1 MDHYHHSGS
10 GWVIHT
16 KIEMNYH
23 GKKILI
29 LGMGNTGLSV
39 AKWLS
44 RTGAILSAADTRPS
58 PPNLALFHQS
68 MSAENVFCG
77 PFQAGMF
84 LEIDLMVIS
93 PGIPLGD
100 PMVAAAVQRNIPVV
114 GDIELFALAL
124 REYDQ
129 GHAKIIT
136 ITGSNGKSTVTT
148 MVGMMAES
156 AGWDVEVVGNIG
168 RTVLDALMQRMDS
181 NHWPQLWVLELS
193 SFQLETT
200 RNLQADAAAVL
211 NLSEDH
217 LDRYTDMSAYIAA
230 KSVIFSGSNCKGM
243 QVINRDDPLVCAM
256 TQVDRKQFSFG
267 LGEPATDA
275 EFGLLTDGAD
285 LWLAQGNTCLM
296 KTSELTVAGL
306 HNAANALAA
315 LALCRSVALPFE
327 PLLNALR
334 VFRGLPHR
342 MQKVADIN
350 KITFFNDSKSTN
362 VGATIAALNGLPTK
376 AVLIAGGDGKGQD
389 FLPLKHSVREHAR
402 SVILLGRDAES
413 IAGSIQGCGIPVHRV
428 ATIQQA
434 VQLSFLLAEPGDF
447 VLLSPACASLDMFNN
462 YVHRAEVF
470 VDAVKAIEN
479 NFVPPTE
486 VQH

>member
-1 MDHYHHSGS
+1 
-10 GWVIHT
+10 
-16 KIEMNYH
+16 MNYH

-44 RTGAILSAADTRPS
+44 RTGAILSAADTRPA
-58 PPNLALFHQS
+58 PPNLALFQQI
-68 MSAENVFCG
+68 MSAENIFCG

-84 LEIDLMVIS
+84 LQIDLMVIS
-93 PGIPLGD
+93 PGVALSEPLI
-100 PMVAAAVQRNIPVV
+100 AAAVQRNVPVV

-124 REYDQ
+124 QEYDLGQ
-129 GHAKIIT
+129 AKIIA

-168 RTVLDALMQRMDS
+168 RTVLDALMQRIDS
-181 NHWPQLWVLELS
+181 NCWPQLWVLELS

-200 RNLQADAAAVL
+200 RNLQADAAVVL

-217 LDRYTDMSAYIAA
+217 LDRYTNMSAYIAA
-230 KSVIFSGSNCKGM
+230 KSVIFSSNNCKGI
-243 QVINRDDPLVCAM
+243 QVLNRDDPLVWAM
-256 TQVDRKQFSFG
+256 MQVDRKQSSFG
-267 LGEPATDA
+267 LGEPATDE
-275 EFGLLTDGAD
+275 EFGLLADGSD

-296 KTSELTVAGL
+296 KTSELAVAGL

-315 LALCRSVALPFE
+315 LALCRTIALPFE
-327 PLLNALR
+327 PLLSALR
-334 VFRGLPHR
+334 AFKGLPHR
-342 MQKVADIN
+342 MQKVAYIN
-350 KITFFNDSKSTN
+350 EITFFNDSKSTN
-362 VGATIAALNGLPTK
+362 VGSAIAALNGLPTK

-389 FLPLKHSVREHAR
+389 FLPLKRPVREHTR

-413 IAGSIQGCGIPVHRV
+413 IANAIHDCGIPVHRV
-428 ATIQQA
+428 TTMQQA
-434 VQLSFLLAEPGDF
+434 VQLSFLLSEPGDC

-462 YVHRAEVF
+462 YAHRAEVF
-470 VDAVKAIEN
+470 INAVKAIEN
-479 NFVPPTE
+479 NFVLSAP